1 MGDSVNIKVS
11 GIFEKNGK
19 KRAFISFEDGTRAAE
34 GIIPDCRIT
43 DNKGFTKDEVLQ
55 LEAYMKKE
63 LSSLKKTA
71 SGINVMNAL
80 MGKKPLH

>member
-19 KRAFISFEDGTRAAE
+19 KRAFISFEDGSRTAE

-43 DNKGFTKDEVLQ
+43 DNKGFTREEVLQ
-55 LEAYMKKE
+55 LEDYMKRE
-63 LSSLKKTA
+63 LPSLKKTA

-80 MGKKPLH
+80 MGKTPRK